1 MIISSNPSRCI
12 HQFFHDKPRELIVDQ
27 RLHPLRINL
36 NLNFQTS
43 RLGRKYMTAILKR
56 RLIEACHVRKSNSIH
71 GDSTW
76 DGGRG
81 VATEAT
87 WALGVEPWELRHDCG
102 LSDDCGCGRGRGAS
116 TASSYASCLC
126 AACVQRDSS
135 TTDGRHDDRPSS
147 RTEPRRRTRW
157 RWREGWG
164 SRESLSTAPS
174 LIELT

>member
-1 MIISSNPSRCI
+1 MSEQKLKLLEIKLTHTAFTKYNLINKATPHMIISSNPSRCI

-81 VATEAT
+81 IATEAT
-87 WALGVEPWELRHDCG
+87 
-102 LSDDCGCGRGRGAS
+102 
-116 TASSYASCLC
+116 
-126 AACVQRDSS
+126 
-135 TTDGRHDDRPSS
+135 
-147 RTEPRRRTRW
+147 
-157 RWREGWG
+157 
-164 SRESLSTAPS
+164 
-174 LIELT
+174 